1 MREGLRTM
9 SDFEYTFIVEPISE
23 ELEDELLD
31 EFDCLPGTDH
41 SGRSYITITTPG
53 ANAVDAAKNMHML
66 LLARGIHV
74 QRAEHDLVTRS
85 EIADRLQKTRQAVG
99 NWIRGTRQSSTE
111 SFPETFNDTAGGVWL
126 WGDVVSWVRQ
136 LGIDPAPGFD
146 FPTREDLDSIN
157 ACIHSRYGNQHL
169 KAPFTFR
176 LDFVDSEVQ
185 PSVLFGLW
193 KHHFSH
199 ERDWGFVVRETDD
212 PGVKHD
218 VLDML

>member
-1 MREGLRTM
+1 MF
-9 SDFEYTFIVEPISE
+9 DFEYTFIVEPISE
-23 ELEDELLD
+23 ELEDQLLD

-74 QRAEHDLVTRS
+74 QRVEHDLVTRS

-99 NWIRGTRQSSTE
+99 NWIRGTRQAATK

-136 LGIDPAPGFD
+136 LEIDPAPGFD

-157 ACIHSRYGNQHL
+157 ACIHSRYENQHL
-169 KAPFTFR
+169 TTPFTFR
-176 LDFVDSEVQ
+176 IDYGRREAKPPASLDSWQQFV
-185 PSVLFGLW
+185 W
-193 KHHFSH
+193 H
-199 ERDWGFVVRETDD
+199 ERYWGLLAKETNE